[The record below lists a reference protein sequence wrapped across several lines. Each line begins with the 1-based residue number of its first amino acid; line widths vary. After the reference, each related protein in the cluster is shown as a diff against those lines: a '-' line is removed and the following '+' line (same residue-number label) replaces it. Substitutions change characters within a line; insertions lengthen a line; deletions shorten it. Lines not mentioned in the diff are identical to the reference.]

1 MKIGIVTFVKADN
14 YGAELQAYAL
24 QQKLNMLGYDAE
36 VLDLEKEQGVMASSK
51 RNIVT
56 SLKKRIAYYGFF
68 RGSIRFLQTI
78 IGALEAKKARQ
89 KNIEQA
95 LAKHAIFERFFY
107 EKIKHTH
114 DYIKLDELAVKE
126 LPYDVY
132 IAGSDQIWNYMQTKR
147 LDVFFLMFANRF
159 NAKKISYAAS
169 FSVPEIPEE
178 LKEQYK
184 VYLNNLDSIS
194 VREINAV
201 KIVEELSSRKAVQ
214 VLDPTFL
221 LTREE
226 WVNNLAV
233 KHYLNLP
240 NRLVVIYTLSGSRY
254 IYTLAKDIAKRLTAD
269 VVNIKSGYNRV
280 KEDSG
285 IIHITDAGPQEFITL
300 FSKAVYVITDSFHG
314 TAFSINFNIPFTSLL
329 NPVSNINSRV
339 LSILQ
344 QCKLQDRIIY
354 DDGSK
359 SRPNTLDFS
368 FKMANE
374 VISDAREFSLS
385 YINKSLSENYD

>member
-56 SLKKRIAYYGFF
+56 SLKKRIAYYGFIK
-68 RGSIRFLQTI
+68 GGIKFLQTM
-78 IGALEAKKARQ
+78 IGAIEAKKALQ

-95 LAKHAIFERFFY
+95 LAKHALFERFFY
-107 EKIKHTH
+107 EKIKHSH
-114 DYIKLDELAVKE
+114 DFIKLDELSVKE

-159 NAKKISYAAS
+159 KAKKISYAAS
-169 FSVPEIPEE
+169 FSVPVIPDD

-184 VYLNNLDSIS
+184 VYLNNLDNIS
-194 VREINAV
+194 VREDNAV
-201 KIVEELSSRKAVQ
+201 KIVEELSNKKAVQ

-226 WVNNLAV
+226 WIKNLALDN
-233 KHYLNLP
+233 YLNLSKKI
-240 NRLVVIYTLSGSRY
+240 VVIYTLSGSRY
-254 IYTLAKDIAKRLTAD
+254 IYTLAKDIAKRLNAE

-280 KEDSG
+280 KEDCG

-314 TAFSINFNIPFTSLL
+314 TAFSINFNIPFTTLI

-354 DDGSK
+354 DDGSDK
-359 SRPNTLDFS
+359 KPKTLDCS
-368 FKMANE
+368 FEMANKA
-374 VISDAREFSLS
+374 ISDARDLSLS
-385 YINKSLSENYD
+385 YINMSLL